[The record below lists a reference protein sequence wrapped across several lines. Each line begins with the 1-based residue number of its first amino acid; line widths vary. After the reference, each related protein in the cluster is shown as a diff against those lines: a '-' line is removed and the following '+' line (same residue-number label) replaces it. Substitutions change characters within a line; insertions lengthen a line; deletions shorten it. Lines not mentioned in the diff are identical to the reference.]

1 MPARPPI
8 LIAFATALSLAG
20 ALAAVPPPD
29 TDKQREVCR
38 AAAKQLGSRIR
49 TPRRCRT
56 VAQWQEEAESKNGLP
71 IGAQVTQGQNDGQVR
86 PQPQ

>member
-1 MPARPPI
+1 MPARPRT
-8 LIAFATALSLAG
+8 LIAFAAALSLAG
-20 ALAAVPPPD
+20 ALAAVPPAD
-29 TDKQREVCR
+29 SAKQREVCR

-56 VAQWQEEAESKNGLP
+56 AEQWQEEESKGGLP
-71 IGAQVTQGQNDGQVR
+71 IGAQVTQGQNDGQAR